1 MPRPRCSV
9 FIATSIDGFI
19 ARPDGTID
27 FLSIV
32 EVPDED
38 YGYAEFFATVDAL
51 VIGRKTYE
59 TALGFPEWPYAGK
72 RCIVLTH
79 GETASVHGEQ
89 FFAGAAAGLV
99 EQLALVG
106 AQRLY
111 VDGGAVIRDFLAAG
125 LIDDITLSIVPTL
138 LGSGIPLFGAEVP
151 EQQLVLESSRSY
163 PSGLVQLHY
172 TRQKPA

>member
-1 MPRPRCSV
+1 MQRPRCSV
-9 FIATSIDGFI
+9 FIATSLDGYI
-19 ARPDGTID
+19 ARKDGSFD

-32 EVPDED
+32 EQPNED
-38 YGYAEFFATVDAL
+38 YGFAEFFATVDVL
-51 VIGRKTYE
+51 VIGRHTYE

-79 GETASVHGEQ
+79 RETPSVHGEQ
-89 FFAGAAAGLV
+89 FFAGAATGLV
-99 EQLALVG
+99 EQLGLGG

-125 LIDDITLSIVPTL
+125 LIDDMTISIVPVL
-138 LGSGIPLFGAEVP
+138 LGEGIALFGPEVP
-151 EQQLVLESSRSY
+151 EQRLVLESSRSY

-172 TRQKPA
+172 LRKPPS